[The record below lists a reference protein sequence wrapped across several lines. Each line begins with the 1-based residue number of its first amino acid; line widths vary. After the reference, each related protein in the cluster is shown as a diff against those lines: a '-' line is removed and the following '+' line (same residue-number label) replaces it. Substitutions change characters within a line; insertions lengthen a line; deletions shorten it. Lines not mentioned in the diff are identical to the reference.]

1 MIPAKSLTGSGQGVF
16 DLINFNFDDLQCII
30 RGFLTEA
37 TCYCSFSGLGSKIWK
52 YQVENTEHRLVC
64 SKKKK
69 NTVYVLA
76 TGGQNSARL
85 SLYELILVNISKQFT
100 MFTYLGLM

>member
-1 MIPAKSLTGSGQGVF
+1 MVAKSLTGSGQGVF
-16 DLINFNFDDLQCII
+16 DLINFNFEDVQCII
-30 RGFLTEA
+30 RGFLTKA

-69 NTVYVLA
+69 KL
-76 TGGQNSARL
+76 
-85 SLYELILVNISKQFT
+85 F
-100 MFTYLGLM
+100 MFLLQVVKIQQDCLCMN